1 MVTERSHR
9 RVLRASGAFG
19 AAILLLSP
27 MAEAQVSGAV
37 CNTPE
42 SASVFVTAV
51 IVWADGVRTEVKV
64 GERGLTANIAY
75 SEQALIDWM
84 RREFAGG
91 SPDVNVGFN
100 DCAGSQLQ
108 PQRSPVSTESG
119 NSNSAPVTVP
129 AQPPA
134 VAPEDPPEPLPTGND
149 SAAGAIDDSLI
160 VGDGT
165 DVLFG

>member
-1 MVTERSHR
+1 MVTKRSHR

-19 AAILLLSP
+19 AAILLFSP

-42 SASVFVTAV
+42 SASVFVTTA

-84 RREFAGG
+84 RREFAGD

-100 DCAGSQLQ
+100 DCGGSQLQ
-108 PQRSPVSTESG
+108 PQRSPVSMESG
-119 NSNSAPVTVP
+119 SDQTPSDFAP
-129 AQPPA
+129 APPA
-134 VAPEDPPEPLPTGND
+134 PPPVIDEPTGND
-149 SAAGAIDDSLI
+149 SAVGGIDDSLI